1 LVGAFADAAKSMMLF
16 CHAGASPVCLSANRE
31 QEACRYM
38 VLANL
43 KVSRKLALG
52 LACVLVVFA
61 VTGTAFFFTL
71 LSIDRANSGVAS
83 AVSLDKDLVRAVSSV
98 YDEQQAHSD
107 KAGAAAI
114 QAAAQRFADQMS
126 AARRIVEAHP
136 EHSSITVDLDAMETT
151 ATAWR
156 RQIASQ
162 EAEPATDPTRAAAAF
177 DAFRAAAKSA
187 QDKTEV
193 WLSKIRDER
202 DSALSFARTTQLVG
216 SLLAIG
222 MALLSGWWMSRV
234 IARPLGQITTA
245 VNGLAAGNNDIEVPT
260 LDRTDEIG
268 LMAQAVQTFK
278 RAALEK
284 QRLEQE
290 AEAGRVAAEEQRRK
304 AEAESQFYVDAH
316 NTFMRD
322 FSAALERLSKGD
334 LTYRLNTP
342 FTEDYEKIRHDFNTT
357 AGSLQEAILTISSS
371 TQAIRFATSEISTA
385 ADDQSRR
392 TAQQAASLEQTAAA
406 LDEITA
412 TVKKTAEGASHA
424 REVVASAK
432 SDAEKSD
439 EVVRQAIGAMGDIE
453 RSSQQ
458 ISHIIGVIDEIAFQT
473 NLLALN
479 AGVEAA
485 RAGEAGR
492 GFAVV
497 ASEVRALA
505 QRSAEAA
512 KEIKGLISASTKQVE
527 QGVDL
532 VGQMG
537 KALGRIMTEVTE
549 INTVVSE
556 IAAGAKEQSVGLQ
569 EINTGVS
576 QMDQVT
582 QQNAA
587 IVEETTAASHGLARE
602 IEKLLDLVGR
612 FETGQEP
619 AAEPIHREARTATQN
634 KTRPALKTVSTRG
647 MPAAVRK
654 LEAIAN
660 EQGWEEF

>member
-1 LVGAFADAAKSMMLF
+1 MA
-16 CHAGASPVCLSANRE
+16 
-31 QEACRYM
+31 
-38 VLANL
+38 LANL
-43 KVSRKLALG
+43 RVSRKLALG

-61 VTGTAFFFTL
+61 ITGTAFFFTL
-71 LSIDRANSGVAS
+71 LSIDRANESVAAGVA
-83 AVSLDKDLVRAVSSV
+83 LDKRLERTTTAI
-98 YDEQQAHSD
+98 YDEQQAYSSGS
-107 KAGAAAI
+107 GAASV
-114 QAAAQRFADQMS
+114 QAAEQRFTEALA
-126 AARRIVEAHP
+126 AAREIVAANP
-136 EHSSITVDLDAMETT
+136 GQAAIAADLNTMETT
-151 ATAWR
+151 ADAWR
-156 RQIASQ
+156 RQVAGPNATTAFGAVLAATKTAQ
-162 EAEPATDPTRAAAAF
+162 EKVDAWLKKTRA
-177 DAFRAAAKSA
+177 
-187 QDKTEV
+187 
-193 WLSKIRDER
+193 ER
-202 DSALSFARTTQLVG
+202 DIAVYWTHATQLIG
-216 SLLAIG
+216 SLLAVVI
-222 MALLSGWWMSRV
+222 ALLAGWWLSRM
-234 IARPLGQITTA
+234 IAHPLGQITTA
-245 VNGLAAGNNDIEVPT
+245 MNQLASGDNNIEVPA
-260 LDRTDEIG
+260 LDRKDEIG
-268 LMAQAVQTFK
+268 LMARAVETFK
-278 RAALEK
+278 KSAIEK
-284 QRLEQE
+284 QRLEE
-290 AEAGRVAAEEQRRK
+290 AAEAARVAGEEQRK
-304 AEAESQFYVDAH
+304 KQEAESQYYAEAH
-316 NTFMRD
+316 ATFMRE
-322 FSAALERLSKGD
+322 FSSALERLSKGD
-334 LTYRLNTP
+334 LMYRLNTP
-342 FTEDYEKIRHDFNTT
+342 FTEDYEKIRLDFNTT
-357 AGSLQEAILTISSS
+357 AASLQDAMVTIASS
-371 TQAIRFATSEISTA
+371 TQAIRFATNEISTA

-392 TAQQAASLEQTAAA
+392 TAQQAASLEETAAA

-412 TVKKTAEGASHA
+412 TVKKTADGAGHA

-439 EVVRQAIGAMGDIE
+439 EVVRQAIAAMGDIE

-537 KALGRIMTEVTE
+537 KALERIMTEVTE

-612 FETGQEP
+612 FETGHELASEP
-619 AAEPIHREARTATQN
+619 AHREAPAAATQS
-634 KTRPALKTVSTRG
+634 KTRPALKAVSTRG
-647 MPAAVRK
+647 VPAAVRK

>member
-1 LVGAFADAAKSMMLF
+1 ML
-16 CHAGASPVCLSANRE
+16 
-31 QEACRYM
+31 
-38 VLANL
+38 LANL

-61 VTGTAFFFTL
+61 FTGTAFFFTL
-71 LSIDRANSGVAS
+71 LSIDRANADVS
-83 AVSLDKDLVRAVSSV
+83 AATSINKHLVSAMAHV
-98 YDEQQAHSD
+98 YDEERT
-107 KAGAAAI
+107 AGSAS
-114 QAAAQRFADQMS
+114 AQHFADEIA
-126 AARRIVEAHP
+126 AARRIVDANP
-136 EHSSITVDLDAMETT
+136 KQASISADIDAMQS
-151 ATAWR
+151 AAAAWR
-156 RQIASQ
+156 RNVANGATGSSAS
-162 EAEPATDPTRAAAAF
+162 AAF
-177 DAFRAAAKSA
+177 DEFRGAADVA
-187 QDKTEV
+187 QEKAD
-193 WLSKIRDER
+193 
-202 DSALSFARTTQLVG
+202 ALLIKASDDLQTALYYTHVTQILG
-216 SLLAIG
+216 SLIAIG
-222 MALLSGWWMSRV
+222 MALLSGWWLSRM
-234 IARPLGQITTA
+234 IARPLGKITTA
-245 VNGLAAGNNDIEVPT
+245 VNGLAAGNNDIEVPAIN
-260 LDRTDEIG
+260 RADEIG
-268 LMAQAVQTFK
+268 LMAQALATFK
-278 RAALEK
+278 QAALEK

-290 AEAGRVAAEEQRRK
+290 AEAARVAGEEQRRK
-304 AEAESQFYVDAH
+304 QEVENQFYIDAH

-322 FSAALERLSKGD
+322 FAAALERLSKGD
-334 LTYRLNTP
+334 LTFRLNTP
-342 FTEDYEKIRHDFNTT
+342 FSEDYEKIRHDFNTT
-357 AGSLQEAILTISSS
+357 ASSLQEALVTIATS
-371 TQAIRFATSEISTA
+371 TQAIRFATTEISTA

-412 TVKKTAEGASHA
+412 TVKKTADGAGHA

-439 EVVRQAIGAMGDIE
+439 QVVRHAISAMGDIE

-537 KALGRIMTEVTE
+537 HALDRIMTEVTE
-549 INTVVSE
+549 INTIVSE

-576 QMDQVT
+576 QMDHVT

-602 IEKLLDLVGR
+602 IEKLLELVGR
-612 FETGQEP
+612 FETGHELAVEP
-619 AAEPIHREARTATQN
+619 AHREARPAAAQP
-634 KTRPALKTVSTRG
+634 KTRTAMKTISMRG
-647 MPAAVRK
+647 VPSAVRK

-660 EQGWEEF
+660 EQDWEEF